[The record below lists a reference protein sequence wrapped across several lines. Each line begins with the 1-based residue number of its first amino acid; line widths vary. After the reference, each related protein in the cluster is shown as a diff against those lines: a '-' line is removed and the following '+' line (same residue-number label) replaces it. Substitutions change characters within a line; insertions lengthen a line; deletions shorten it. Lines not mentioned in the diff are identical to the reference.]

1 MANKRSKK
9 QSIPKAGLFLW
20 NGRHFQIKAAEKP
33 KEEFAVDDYTVYAF
47 SSSTTDI
54 DLVRSYAFVVVKDGK
69 QTATISVD
77 GHPIM
82 GPMYYLE
89 GVEYGPD
96 PAGKGIKMIRHVTYR
111 MYFRKPSYR
120 QVKTDLTAIL
130 RGKSKKEFFD
140 PIKRRKQ

>member
-1 MANKRSKK
+1 M
-9 QSIPKAGLFLW
+9 PKPDLFLW
-20 NGRHFQIKAAEKP
+20 DGRHFQIKTVEKP
-33 KEEFAVDDYTVYAF
+33 KEEFTVDDYTVYAF
-47 SSSTTDI
+47 SSNKSEI
-54 DLVRSYAFVVVKDGK
+54 DLARLYAFIVVKDGK
-69 QTATISVD
+69 QTTTISVD

-120 QVKTDLTAIL
+120 QVKTDLTTIL
-130 RGKSKKEFFD
+130 RGKSKVEFFD
-140 PIKRRKQ
+140 PIKRRIQ